1 MSRLQ
6 PADLQSNCPEARDII
21 KTLGH
26 PPRESC
32 NFIHLLAQSPAG
44 LEMYLASACALADGG
59 LSAERRA
66 MIGLAVSEIHGSAY
80 GIAMHHAQAVA
91 AGVAPGDI
99 TNARYGRADDPATH
113 AMLRFVIAVV
123 LQRGDVSDGDL
134 QALRRAGFS
143 DGAVAEIVANVAHCT
158 FGDLFN
164 NVARTTVDYPAPTGD
179 AAASASVPVPFPPAV
194 PATSGASKKVKVS

>member
-6 PADLQSNCPEARDII
+6 PADLQNSCPEARDII
-21 KTLGH
+21 NTLGH

-44 LEMYLASACALADGG
+44 LEMYLASTCALGDGR

-66 MIGLAVSEIHGSAY
+66 LIGLAVSEINGSAY
-80 GIAMHHAQAVA
+80 GIAMHHAAAVA

-99 TNARYGRADDPATH
+99 TNARYGRADDAATH
-113 AMLRFVIAVV
+113 AMLRFVVAVA

-134 QALRRAGFS
+134 QALRRAGFG
-143 DGAVAEIVANVAHCT
+143 DGDVAEIVANVALCT

-164 NVARTTVDYPAPTGD
+164 NVARTTVDYPAPAVGV
-179 AAASASVPVPFPPAV
+179 AARFSVPVPFPPAV
-194 PATSGASKKVKVS
+194 PAAASACKKTKAS